1 MSAVLSFV
9 GVVSKRGV
17 APLICMPLSRQC
29 AVYES
34 GLRDRLM
41 VNFDQTGEVLGVS
54 ILPAVGT
61 CTGVS
66 MQVANLTSWKSTI
79 EVVQTVAGPV

>member
-1 MSAVLSFV
+1 
-9 GVVSKRGV
+9 
-17 APLICMPLSRQC
+17 
-29 AVYES
+29 
-34 GLRDRLM
+34 M

-66 MQVANLTSWKSTI
+66 MHAANLTSWKTTI